1 MSTPESSTSILTS
14 RLRFAIPIVAV
25 GAALAVGGLPRF
37 AAHAALARQT
47 AALSE
52 PTVSVVVPT
61 RAPAEQILVLAGDV
75 QPYQEASL
83 YARTSG
89 YLRHWYADIGTHVQG
104 GQLLA
109 EIDAPEVDAELQQAR
124 SDAATASVNY
134 DIARVTAT
142 RWEDMLK
149 SNAVS
154 RQSSEENV
162 STMKAKQAML
172 AAARAN
178 VDRLAQLQSFEKV
191 VAPFNGV
198 VTVRNV
204 DTGALIDAGNG
215 GTPAALFRLAETD
228 RLRVFVNVP
237 QDQSADVAPGATAQL
252 RVAQYPGRVFT
263 GTVARNSGAIDPSSR
278 TLRVEVDVDNADG
291 SLLPGAFAEVSLPLS
306 SAQPGWSVPA
316 NVLLF
321 RPSGVQV
328 AVVDAGG
335 AVQLRNVTLGRDYG
349 TRVEIRTGLQGTEQ
363 VIANP
368 GDAIIAGQRV
378 RMARSSTTPA

>member
-1 MSTPESSTSILTS
+1 MTTPVSPTSIPAS
-14 RLRFAIPIVAV
+14 RLRLAIPVVAIGV
-25 GAALAVGGLPRF
+25 ALAVGGLPRF
-37 AAHAALARQT
+37 AAHAAVARQT

-52 PTVSVVVPT
+52 PTVSVVAPT
-61 RAPAEQILVLAGDV
+61 RAPAEQTLLLPGDV

-89 YLRHWYADIGTHVQG
+89 YLRRWYADIGTHVQS

-109 EIDAPEVDAELQQAR
+109 EIDAPEVDAELRQAR
-124 SDAATASVNY
+124 SDAATAAANY
-134 DIARVTAT
+134 EIARVTAN
-142 RWEDMLK
+142 RWKDMLK

-178 VDRLAQLQSFEKV
+178 VDRLTQLQSFERV
-191 VAPFNGV
+191 VAPFDGV
-198 VTVRNV
+198 VTMRNV

-215 GTPAALFRLAETD
+215 GTPAALFQLAETD

-237 QDQSADVAPGATAQL
+237 QDQSAEVAPGATTQL

-263 GTVARNSGAIDPSSR
+263 GTVARNSGAIDPGSR
-278 TLRVEVDVDNADG
+278 TLRVEVDVNNPDG
-291 SLLPGAFAEVSLPLS
+291 ALLPGSFAEVSLPLS
-306 SAQPGWSVPA
+306 STQPGWSVPA

-321 RPSGVQV
+321 RPGGVQV
-328 AVVDAGG
+328 AVVDASGV
-335 AVQLRNVTLGRDYG
+335 VQLRNVTLGRDFG
-349 TRVEIRTGLQGTEQ
+349 TRVEILTGLQGSEQ
-363 VIANP
+363 IIANP
-368 GDAIIAGQRV
+368 GDAIGAGQRV
-378 RMARSSTTPA
+378 RMARPSATSA

>member
-1 MSTPESSTSILTS
+1 MTTPVSPTSILTS
-14 RLRFAIPIVAV
+14 RLRFAIPVVAIGV
-25 GAALAVGGLPRF
+25 ALAVGGLPRF
-37 AAHAALARQT
+37 AAQAAVAKQT

-52 PTVSVVVPT
+52 PTVSVVAPT
-61 RAPAEQILVLAGDV
+61 RAPAEQTLVLPGDV

-89 YLRHWYADIGTHVQG
+89 YLRRWYADIGTHVQS

-109 EIDAPEVDAELQQAR
+109 EIDAPEVDAELRQAR
-124 SDAATASVNY
+124 SDAATASANY
-134 DIARVTAT
+134 EIARVTAN
-142 RWEDMLK
+142 RWKDMLK

-172 AAARAN
+172 AAANAN
-178 VDRLAQLQSFEKV
+178 VDRLTQLQSFENV
-191 VAPFNGV
+191 VAPFDGV
-198 VTVRNV
+198 VTIRNV

-237 QDQSADVAPGATAQL
+237 QDQSAEVAPGATTQL

-263 GTVARNSGAIDPSSR
+263 GTVARNSGAIDPGSR
-278 TLRVEVDVDNADG
+278 TLRVEVDVNNPDG
-291 SLLPGAFAEVSLPLS
+291 ALLPGAFAEVSLPLS
-306 SAQPGWSVPA
+306 SAQPGLSVPA

-321 RPSGVQV
+321 RPRGVQV
-328 AVVDAGG
+328 AVVDASGV
-335 AVQLRNVTLGRDYG
+335 VQLRNVTLGRDFG
-349 TRVEIRTGLQGTEQ
+349 TRVEILTGLQGSEQ
-363 VIANP
+363 IIANP
-368 GDAIIAGQRV
+368 GDAISAGQRV
-378 RMARSSTTPA
+378 RMARPSATSA